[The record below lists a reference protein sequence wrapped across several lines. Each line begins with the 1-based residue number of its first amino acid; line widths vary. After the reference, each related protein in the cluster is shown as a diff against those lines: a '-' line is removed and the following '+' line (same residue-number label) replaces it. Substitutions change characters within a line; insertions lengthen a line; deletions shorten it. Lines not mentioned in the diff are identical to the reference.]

1 MKNVEFCKRAEITV
15 ILWKRKYLLLHKHAH
30 LFGKHLLI
38 VSSRKSILSQVSAE
52 RLAQKCPSS
61 LAIEFLFPHIK
72 KCYRIL
78 EGQFHEILER

>member
-1 MKNVEFCKRAEITV
+1 MKKVEFCKRAEITI

-72 KCYRIL
+72 NATVSLKASFTR
-78 EGQFHEILER
+78 F